1 MNSTECGNAVSTT
14 FGKLSATLAPH
25 PHVQGVS
32 RPGFRAKKSPLGAGL
47 GDAMSQEARDVLLA
61 QWDLGVRAAKALE
74 TFAVRPVDAAP
85 VASAEVAAAEELQFR
100 RDEVGA
106 LRVLLLQAWER
117 NRALQASLPE
127 PAQKSPHQSPSAD
140 MGPLFIPA
148 DFSRPL
154 GWFVH
159 PATLHPKALGSEPA
173 PDAETRT

>member
-1 MNSTECGNAVSTT
+1 
-14 FGKLSATLAPH
+14 
-25 PHVQGVS
+25 
-32 RPGFRAKKSPLGAGL
+32 
-47 GDAMSQEARDVLLA
+47 MSQEARDVLLA

-106 LRVLLLQAWER
+106 LRVLLLQAWEK
-117 NRALQASLPE
+117 NRALREML
-127 PAQKSPHQSPSAD
+127 PAQPEQRQTSQAPATL
-140 MGPLFIPA
+140 GPLFIPA